1 MTKVTFLK
9 FYFICSFLAVSGLV
23 AMRAFLQWQGG
34 GATLHLW
41 CGGFSLWWLPLL
53 RSMGSGAHGLSSLW
67 PPRLQSTGSTVVAHR
82 LSCCAA
88 WGILLDQGSNLC
100 LLRWQENSFTTEPPG
115 KSQRTFLT
123 LKRSVLITDQSTFI
137 WIRNNKN
144 EQKISYSMV
153 LAKFQ
158 FLNSK
163 MPTSGYYIGNTA
175 TECFFHCPVTPDHS
189 LVSITLSCQFV
200 SDLLFI
206 TFFFIMTIF
215 PFPIPDKFYPF
226 LFSNLNIFFI
236 SYQVERFFRKN
247 RTRLDCFSHPKD
259 TKPVLKMNKLMEII

>member
-1 MTKVTFLK
+1 MFVSDNIVLLWHFDSLFLHNVYVIDITNMMGGGNTEMTKVTFLK

-23 AMRAFLQWQGG
+23 AMRAFLRWQGG

-115 KSQRTFLT
+115 KS
-123 LKRSVLITDQSTFI
+123 
-137 WIRNNKN
+137 
-144 EQKISYSMV
+144 
-153 LAKFQ
+153 
-158 FLNSK
+158 
-163 MPTSGYYIGNTA
+163 
-175 TECFFHCPVTPDHS
+175 
-189 LVSITLSCQFV
+189 
-200 SDLLFI
+200 
-206 TFFFIMTIF
+206 
-215 PFPIPDKFYPF
+215 
-226 LFSNLNIFFI
+226 
-236 SYQVERFFRKN
+236 
-247 RTRLDCFSHPKD
+247 
-259 TKPVLKMNKLMEII
+259 